1 MKPRSAASQR
11 WNKKNYDEFTLRF
24 PKGEKEIV
32 REAAEANT
40 GGSTSLNG
48 YILEAIKEKMQK

>member
-24 PKGEKEIV
+24 PKGQKEVV
-32 REAAEANT
+32 RQAAEDD
-40 GGSTSLNG
+40 GKSLTG
-48 YILEAIKEKMQK
+48 YILEAIREKMQK